1 MESGKGETHHG
12 NLTLANLT
20 LAIDDALLQRA
31 RQEALRNNTSVNAL
45 VREFLGS
52 YVDARS
58 RRLEALA
65 RFEAVASGSASSSA
79 SPWSRDSLHERS

>member
-1 MESGKGETHHG
+1 M
-12 NLTLANLT
+12 ANLT

-79 SPWSRDSLHERS
+79 TRETRIRALSSVVT